1 MDASI
6 RKKSELDY
14 PNFGDIEDGLISY
27 TCYCYF
33 GCCFCNLTICVV
45 YPNGLRSRT
54 MALGQAWT
62 LLGSRKKLEARKILE
77 NAAESLA
84 SSKRFVGQLWLW
96 Q

>member
-1 MDASI
+1 MKFPRAVSMPSGFMDASI

-45 YPNGLRSRT
+45 YPNGLHSRT
-54 MALGQAWT
+54 MALG
-62 LLGSRKKLEARKILE
+62 G
-77 NAAESLA
+77 
-84 SSKRFVGQLWLW
+84 G
-96 Q
+96 